1 MFRDDKKVAQATAQA
16 APMMGP
22 LGGLG
27 GMPYAG
33 HPGISPYQPLPGMQP
48 QGFPESSCPG
58 MELARAYI
66 CIQRFGPV
74 YDFAKALEV
83 GTLFP
88 ELFRPYRPN
97 K

>member
-1 MFRDDKKVAQATAQA
+1 MFRDDKKIEQAQAQA

-22 LGGLG
+22 MGGPFYG
-27 GMPYAG
+27 KPGMPT
-33 HPGISPYQPLPGMQP
+33 SPFQPMPGMQP
-48 QGFPESSCPG
+48 DNCPGTSCPG
-58 MELARAYI
+58 MELARAYF

-74 YDFAKALEV
+74 FDCAKALEV

-88 ELFRPYRPN
+88 ELYRPYH

>member
-1 MFRDDKKVAQATAQA
+1 MFRDDKKIEQAQA
-16 APMMGP
+16 AMMGP

-27 GMPYAG
+27 GMPY
-33 HPGISPYQPLPGMQP
+33 PGQSGMPTSPFQPMPGMQP
-48 QGFPESSCPG
+48 DGFPGSSCPG
-58 MELARAYI
+58 MELARAYF

-74 YDFAKALEV
+74 YDFARALEV

-88 ELFRPYRPN
+88 ELYRPYH